1 MKQQILL
8 SVPALPLQTKEQM
21 FHIIRPVPRTANK
34 CAIRHVSFGRAMRPA
49 AETKDFRRDLVSL
62 LPKLRRFAMTLTRN
76 AHDAD
81 DLVQEA
87 CERAITRSHL
97 WNGEGRLESW
107 VYAMTRN
114 LWVDEIR
121 KRKVR
126 TGGGT
131 VDAHDQDE
139 LSIEPSAEKAIYVS
153 QLQKMILSM
162 PEGLASVFL
171 LVNVEG
177 HSYRETADILGIPIG
192 TVMSRLSTARLRLA
206 AMISE
211 NTERRA

>member
-1 MKQQILL
+1 
-8 SVPALPLQTKEQM
+8 
-21 FHIIRPVPRTANK
+21 
-34 CAIRHVSFGRAMRPA
+34 MRPT
-49 AETKDFRRDLVSL
+49 AESKEFRRELVNL

-76 AHDAD
+76 GSDAD

-126 TGGGT
+126 TGSGT
-131 VDAHDQDE
+131 VDVAEQDT
-139 LSIEPSAEKAIYVS
+139 LHIEASADKAVYAK
-153 QLQKMILSM
+153 QLHKLIMTM
-162 PEGLASVFL
+162 PEGLSSVFL

-177 HSYRETADILGIPIG
+177 HSYRDAADILGIPIG
-192 TVMSRLSTARLRLA
+192 TVMSRLSAARIRLA

-211 NTERRA
+211 QTERRA

>member
-1 MKQQILL
+1 
-8 SVPALPLQTKEQM
+8 
-21 FHIIRPVPRTANK
+21 
-34 CAIRHVSFGRAMRPA
+34 MRQA
-49 AETKDFRRDLVSL
+49 TESNEFRRDLVSL

-76 AHDAD
+76 AADAD

-107 VYAMTRN
+107 IYAMTRN
-114 LWVDEIR
+114 LWIDEIR

-131 VDAHDQDE
+131 VDVADQDE
-139 LSIEPSAEKAIYVS
+139 LTIEPSGEKAVYAS

-162 PEGLASVFL
+162 PEGLASVFV

-177 HSYRETADILGIPIG
+177 HSYRETATILNIPIG
-192 TVMSRLSTARLRLA
+192 TVMSRLSTARIRLA

-211 NTERRA
+211 TTERRA

>member
-1 MKQQILL
+1 
-8 SVPALPLQTKEQM
+8 
-21 FHIIRPVPRTANK
+21 
-34 CAIRHVSFGRAMRPA
+34 
-49 AETKDFRRDLVSL
+49 
-62 LPKLRRFAMTLTRN
+62 
-76 AHDAD
+76 
-81 DLVQEA
+81 
-87 CERAITRSHL
+87 
-97 WNGEGRLESW
+97 
-107 VYAMTRN
+107 MTRN

-126 TGGGT
+126 TGSGT
-131 VDAHDQDE
+131 VDASDQDE
-139 LSIEPSAEKAIYVS
+139 LSVEASAEKAVYAN

-162 PEGLASVFL
+162 PEGLASTFL

>member
-1 MKQQILL
+1 MNNSAK
-8 SVPALPLQTKEQM
+8 A
-21 FHIIRPVPRTANK
+21 
-34 CAIRHVSFGRAMRPA
+34 
-49 AETKDFRRDLVSL
+49 KDISRDLVNM

-76 AHDAD
+76 AADAD

-97 WNGEGRLESW
+97 WNGEGRLEGW

-131 VDAHDQDE
+131 VDASEHDE
-139 LSIEPSAEKAIYVS
+139 LSVEPTAEKAIYAK
-153 QLQKMILSM
+153 QLHGMIQSM
-162 PEGLASVFL
+162 PEGLSSVFV

-177 HSYRETADILGIPIG
+177 HSYKEAAEILDIPIG

-206 AMISE
+206 AMVEETSA
-211 NTERRA
+211 RRA

>member
-1 MKQQILL
+1 
-8 SVPALPLQTKEQM
+8 
-21 FHIIRPVPRTANK
+21 
-34 CAIRHVSFGRAMRPA
+34 MRQA
-49 AETKDFRRDLVSL
+49 AEMKDFRQDLVSL
-62 LPKLRRFAMTLTRN
+62 LPKLRRFAMTLTRDVN
-76 AHDAD
+76 DAD
-81 DLVQEA
+81 DLLQEV

-97 WNGEGRLESW
+97 WNGEGRLASW

-126 TGGGT
+126 GGGDMT
-131 VDAHDQDE
+131 DFFDPAE
-139 LSIEPSAEKAIYVS
+139 LNVEAAAEKAVYVN
-153 QLQKMILSM
+153 QLHRMILSM

-177 HSYRETADILGIPIG
+177 YSYREAAEILAIPIG

-206 AMISE
+206 AMLSE
-211 NTERRA
+211 DAERRA

>member
-1 MKQQILL
+1 M
-8 SVPALPLQTKEQM
+8 SNQTK
-21 FHIIRPVPRTANK
+21 
-34 CAIRHVSFGRAMRPA
+34 
-49 AETKDFRRDLVSL
+49 AELISRELVTL

-76 AHDAD
+76 ASDAD

-107 VYAMTRN
+107 IYAMTRN

-131 VDAHDQDE
+131 VDVSEQDE
-139 LSIEPSAEKAIYVS
+139 LTIEPSAEKAIYAA
-153 QLQKMILSM
+153 QLHKMILSM
-162 PEGLASVFL
+162 PEGLSSVFL

-177 HSYRETADILGIPIG
+177 HSYKEAAEILGIPIG
-192 TVMSRLSTARLRLA
+192 TVMSRLSTARLKLA
-206 AMISE
+206 AMINGARE
-211 NTERRA
+211 ARA

>member
-1 MKQQILL
+1 M
-8 SVPALPLQTKEQM
+8 VRPDGEWTRDPARFT
-21 FHIIRPVPRTANK
+21 
-34 CAIRHVSFGRAMRPA
+34 GRAMRPA
-49 AETKDFRRDLVSL
+49 AEMKDFRRDLVSL
-62 LPKLRRFAMTLTRN
+62 LPKLRRFAITLARN
-76 AHDAD
+76 ANDAD
-81 DLVQEA
+81 DLVQEV
-87 CERAITRSHL
+87 CERAIARSHL

-126 TGGGT
+126 SAGA
-131 VDAHDQDE
+131 VDVFERDE
-139 LSIEPSAEKAIYVS
+139 PHVEAMAEKAAYANQV
-153 QLQKMILSM
+153 QKMILSM

-177 HSYRETADILGIPIG
+177 HSYRETAEILGIPVG
-192 TVMSRLSTARLRLA
+192 TVMSRVSTARLRLA
-206 AMISE
+206 AMLSE

>member
-1 MKQQILL
+1 
-8 SVPALPLQTKEQM
+8 
-21 FHIIRPVPRTANK
+21 
-34 CAIRHVSFGRAMRPA
+34 MRPT
-49 AETKDFRRDLVSL
+49 AESNEFRRELVGL

-76 AHDAD
+76 ASDAD

-107 VYAMTRN
+107 IYAMTRN

-126 TGGGT
+126 TGSGT
-131 VDAHDQDE
+131 VDFSEQDD
-139 LSIEPSAEKAIYVS
+139 LRIEASADKAVYAK
-153 QLQKMILSM
+153 QLHKLIMTM
-162 PEGLASVFL
+162 PEGLSSVFL

-177 HSYRETADILGIPIG
+177 HSYRDAANILGIPIG
-192 TVMSRLSTARLRLA
+192 TVMSRLSTARIRLA

-211 NTERRA
+211 QTERRT

>member
-1 MKQQILL
+1 
-8 SVPALPLQTKEQM
+8 
-21 FHIIRPVPRTANK
+21 
-34 CAIRHVSFGRAMRPA
+34 MRPA
-49 AETKDFRRDLVSL
+49 AEMKDFRRDLVSL

-76 AHDAD
+76 ASDAD

-87 CERAITRSHL
+87 CERAIARSHL
-97 WNGEGRLESW
+97 WNGDGRLESW

-126 TGGGT
+126 SGSAAA
-131 VDAHDQDE
+131 VFE
-139 LSIEPSAEKAIYVS
+139 LGQLNVEATAEKAVYVN
-153 QLQKMILSM
+153 QVQKMILSM

-177 HSYRETADILGIPIG
+177 HSYRETAEILGIPVG

-206 AMISE
+206 AMLSE
-211 NTERRA
+211 STERRA

>member
-1 MKQQILL
+1 
-8 SVPALPLQTKEQM
+8 
-21 FHIIRPVPRTANK
+21 
-34 CAIRHVSFGRAMRPA
+34 MRPA

-62 LPKLRRFAMTLTRN
+62 LPKLRRFALTLTRN
-76 AHDAD
+76 ANDAD

-87 CERAITRSHL
+87 CERAIARSHL

-114 LWVDEIR
+114 LWVDEVR

-126 TGGGT
+126 AGGGA
-131 VDAHDQDE
+131 VDIFDQNE
-139 LSIEPSAEKAIYVS
+139 LRVEAVAEKAVYAN
-153 QLQKMILSM
+153 QLQRMILSM

-171 LVNVEG
+171 LINVEG
-177 HSYRETADILGIPIG
+177 HSYRETADILGVPIG

-206 AMISE
+206 AMLSE

>member
-1 MKQQILL
+1 MNN
-8 SVPALPLQTKEQM
+8 
-21 FHIIRPVPRTANK
+21 TAKPND
-34 CAIRHVSFGRAMRPA
+34 ISR
-49 AETKDFRRDLVSL
+49 ELVSL

-76 AHDAD
+76 SADAD

-131 VDAHDQDE
+131 VDAGEQDE
-139 LSIEPSAEKAIYVS
+139 LSVEPSAEKAIYAK
-153 QLQKMILSM
+153 QLHGMILSM
-162 PEGLASVFL
+162 PEGLSSVFV

-177 HSYRETADILGIPIG
+177 HSYREAAEILGIPIG
-192 TVMSRLSTARLRLA
+192 TVMSRLSAARLRLA
-206 AMISE
+206 AMIEDSK
-211 NTERRA
+211 ERRA

>member
-1 MKQQILL
+1 
-8 SVPALPLQTKEQM
+8 
-21 FHIIRPVPRTANK
+21 
-34 CAIRHVSFGRAMRPA
+34 MRPA

-76 AHDAD
+76 ASDAD

-87 CERAITRSHL
+87 CERAIARSHQ

-114 LWVDEIR
+114 LWFDEIR

-126 TGGGT
+126 GGGII
-131 VDAHDQDE
+131 DILEQDE
-139 LSIEPSAEKAIYVS
+139 LNVEAAAEKAVYANQV
-153 QLQKMILSM
+153 QKMILSM

-177 HSYRETADILGIPIG
+177 HSYREAAEILGIPIG

-206 AMISE
+206 AMLSE